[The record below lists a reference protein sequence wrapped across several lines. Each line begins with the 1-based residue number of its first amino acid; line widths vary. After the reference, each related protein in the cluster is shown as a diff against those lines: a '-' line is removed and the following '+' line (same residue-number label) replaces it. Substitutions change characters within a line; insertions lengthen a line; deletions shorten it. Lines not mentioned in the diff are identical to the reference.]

1 MFNYENTVLVRV
13 DFNKGEYVVLAEQFD
28 GSQTTIANEHAWADV
43 KPHLADARDN
53 GLSIKASNRAMLA
66 VRKEMV

>member
-28 GSQTTIANEHAWADV
+28 GTQSAIANELSWTAV
-43 KPHLADARDN
+43 KPHLADAREH
-53 GLSIKASNRAMLA
+53 GLSVKASNRAMSA
-66 VRKEMV
+66 VRKEMM